1 MASLDVPPP
10 LWHLINAPGR
20 SAADSITRFLR
31 WGWRI
36 LSYAGVGRAAAGPDG
51 VIDERLR

>member
-20 SAADSITRFLR
+20 FDHAL
-31 WGWRI
+31 WI

-51 VIDERLR
+51 VIGERLR